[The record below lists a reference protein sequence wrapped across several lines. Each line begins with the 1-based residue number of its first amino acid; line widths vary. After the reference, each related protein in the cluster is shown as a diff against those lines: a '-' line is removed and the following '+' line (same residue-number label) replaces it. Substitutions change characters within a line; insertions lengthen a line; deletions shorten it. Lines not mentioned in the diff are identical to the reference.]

1 MKAHDTSNGIAA
13 KNEGDGRKKRG
24 RKKVKKDAIAM
35 DGMNN
40 SHAVRSS
47 TQNDFLLEVQTFL
60 LQIEYDF
67 MLQTSTSQDAEDPSV
82 CEACLDGTVYEDNE
96 ILFCDKCNVA
106 VHQNCYSI
114 SSIPEGPW

>member
-47 TQNDFLLEVQTFL
+47 TQNDFLLEV
-60 LQIEYDF
+60 
-67 MLQTSTSQDAEDPSV
+67 
-82 CEACLDGTVYEDNE
+82 
-96 ILFCDKCNVA
+96 
-106 VHQNCYSI
+106 
-114 SSIPEGPW
+114 